1 VGLAVVILVGAAAV
15 GLARGGTL
23 AALADLPLRGSR
35 LVIFA
40 VAGEVFGAGMAWATN
55 ERGWYPVGLIIA
67 ALAGFAFCARNIR
80 LAGVPLITLGLVANA
95 LVVAVN
101 GAMPVST
108 AAAAR
113 AGVSTAE
120 ITAGADARHAIAGR
134 GTTLRALGD
143 VVPVPLPWRPE
154 VASPGDIL
162 VTAGLGQLVL
172 TGMRPR
178 RRKRRPAD
186 RNPVAVS
193 RPPAGAG
200 AAAVTW
206 TRADEETP
214 WPRRSAS
221 AGPEQ
226 RARPTTASA
235 RTADLS

>member
-1 VGLAVVILVGAAAV
+1 MGLALVILVGAACV
-15 GLARGGTL
+15 GLAQGGTF

-35 LVIFA
+35 LVLFA
-40 VAGEVFGAGMAWATN
+40 VAGQVFGAGMAWATN
-55 ERGWYPVGLIIA
+55 ERSWYPVGLVIA

-80 LAGVPLITLGLVANA
+80 LAGVPLITLGLLANA
-95 LVVAVN
+95 LVVALN

-113 AGVSTAE
+113 AGVPTTE
-120 ITAGADARHAIAGR
+120 IAAGADTRHAIAGR

-172 TGMRPR
+172 VGMRPQR
-178 RRKRRPAD
+178 RRRRPA
-186 RNPVAVS
+186 S
-193 RPPAGAG
+193 RASATAPGPATGPG
-200 AAAVTW
+200 PAAVTW

-221 AGPEQ
+221 AGHER

-235 RTADLS
+235 PTANRS